1 MRFIAIM
8 LLLVLAA
15 CAAEPEM
22 EQEMPEKP
30 QEEQQVQEE
39 SQEMEQSGSDDLR
52 AELEGFLTDSPEY
65 MVEYDFTAEGYSG
78 TMTMYMLDGMMRMDS
93 KAEGVESRVY
103 MADVVTT
110 CTNSDGWTCFQLG
123 DPEESYAPTEQVDV
137 EASMDDTDFAI
148 VDVSSRTIADAEAR
162 CFTIQDE
169 GEYTICY
176 ADSGAMLA
184 MEYNV
189 EGEFMS
195 YEATSYSDSVS
206 ESAFDLPAE
215 PQSMEDMM
223 PDNMEDFDPS
233 QY

>member
-15 CAAEPEM
+15 CAAEPQL
-22 EQEMPEKP
+22 EQEMPEEP
-30 QEEQQVQEE
+30 QEEQVEE
-39 SQEMEQSGSDDLR
+39 SHEEQSETAGSDALR
-52 AELEGFLTDSPEY
+52 AELEGFLTDNPEY
-65 MVEYDFTAEGYSG
+65 MVEYDFTADGYSG
-78 TMTMYMLDGMMRMDS
+78 TLTMYMLDGKMRMDS
-93 KAEGVESRVY
+93 QAEGVESRIY
-103 MADVVTT
+103 MADVITT

-123 DPEESYAPTEQVDV
+123 EPEESYAPTEQVDV
-137 EASMDDTDFAI
+137 EASMDDTGFVI
-148 VDVSSRTIADAEAR
+148 VDVSSRTIAGAEAR

-195 YEATSYSDSVS
+195 YEATSYSNSVS

-223 PDNMEDFDPS
+223 PDNMEDYPS
-233 QY
+233 QYQ